1 MSAGP
6 YFYDTRTGEVQDDEH
21 RAPARY
27 LLGPYATREEAA
39 RAPELA
45 RARTEA
51 EDRRDEEEEDDW

>member
-6 YFYDTRTGEVQDDEH
+6 YFYDTRNGEVQDAEH
-21 RAPARY
+21 RGPSKF
-27 LLGPYATREEAA
+27 LLGPYPTREEAA

-51 EDRRDEEEEDDW
+51 EDLRDEEEDDW

>member
-6 YFYDTRTGEVQDDEH
+6 FFYDTRTGEVLDDEH
-21 RAPARY
+21 RGPAKY
-27 LLGPYATREEAA
+27 LLGPYATREEAL

-51 EDRRDEEEEDDW
+51 EDRRDEEEDDW